1 MNAFLRIRAALV
13 GALACLE
20 SQSLDRTRDAGSQL
34 DCKREE
40 ARFVLESLA
49 DLLIQ

>member
-20 SQSLDRTRDAGSQL
+20 SLDRTRDAGSQL
-34 DCKREE
+34 DCNWEE